1 MNFQSTKIRIYLIT
15 EKFKNN
21 KVSQPKHHCFFN
33 QNQHQNQERKAWD
46 LSINAIPAFTFIFAR
61 SSQRISALS
70 GLWINHLN
78 FPKFRAFKKT

>member
-70 GLWINHLN
+70 GLWDKSFEL
-78 FPKFRAFKKT
+78 PKISGF